1 MTPFYQDE
9 CATLH
14 LGDARAVLA
23 QIMEGGVKT
32 CVTSPPYWGLR
43 DYGVPPSIWGGA
55 PGCAHV
61 WQDDSYRLEDHGDR
75 GETEGLDGSRK
86 SQAATR
92 LGTIEAATCSAC
104 CAWRGCLGLEPTPDL
119 YVQHLVDVFREVRRV
134 MSPGGTLWLNLGDSY
149 AGSWGAQ
156 GRQGKTGEL
165 AGRTA
170 CAVRQVAAAAK
181 RTMGTGSLSR
191 TPGLKPKDL
200 VGIPWMV
207 AFALRADGWW
217 LRSDVIWAKGTSG
230 QEEQV
235 EQVRRACLSANLS
248 EAQTAA
254 VLAAVDPYVGTCMP
268 ESVRDRPTKAH
279 EYVFLLAKSEHYS
292 YHGEALREA
301 DRGRPAG
308 NGFVGRQGGSG
319 RVGPQAGGEESRE
332 PWKPG
337 RGRNAR
343 SVWTV
348 LTQPSGVEH
357 FATMPVELARRCILA
372 GTAPGDLVLDPFN
385 GAGTTGLVSIQQGRR
400 YVGVELNP
408 RYAGETVQRWRR
420 ECAQAVLPLASGE
433 E

>member
-1 MTPFYQDE
+1 MHD
-9 CATLH
+9 
-14 LGDARAVLA
+14 
-23 QIMEGGVKT
+23 
-32 CVTSPPYWGLR
+32 
-43 DYGVPPSIWGGA
+43 
-55 PGCAHV
+55 

-86 SQAATR
+86 NQEATR
-92 LGTIEAATCSAC
+92 LGTIEAATCRAC
-104 CAWRGCLGLEPTPDL
+104 GAWRGCLGLEPTPEL

-134 MSPGGTLWLNLGDSY
+134 MSPDGTLWLNLGDSY

-181 RTMGTGSLSR
+181 RTTGTGSLAR

-235 EQVRRACLSANLS
+235 EQVRRACQSAGLS
-248 EAQTAA
+248 ESQTAA

-279 EYVFLLAKSEHYS
+279 EYVFLLAKSERYA
-292 YHGEALREA
+292 YDAQVLRDR

-308 NGFVGRQGGSG
+308 NGFVGRQGGSA
-319 RVGPQAGGEESRE
+319 RVEPQDGGAGSSE
-332 PWKPG
+332 PWQPG

-357 FATMPVELARRCILA
+357 FATMPAELARRCILA

-385 GAGTTGLVSIQQGRR
+385 GAGTTGLVALQQGRR

-408 RYAGETVQRWRR
+408 RYAGETVQRWQR
-420 ECAQAVLPLASGE
+420 ECAQAELPLASGE
-433 E
+433 G